1 MCDKQQLEI
10 TQNNPYTASLVIQDL
25 IREILVW
32 SLLVKQLFMK
42 YTSDQQQIQ
51 WLQSQQES
59 NMSKWIRRLHF

>member
-10 TQNNPYTASLVIQDL
+10 THNNPYTSSLVIQDL

-59 NMSKWIRRLHF
+59 SMSKRIHHLHF